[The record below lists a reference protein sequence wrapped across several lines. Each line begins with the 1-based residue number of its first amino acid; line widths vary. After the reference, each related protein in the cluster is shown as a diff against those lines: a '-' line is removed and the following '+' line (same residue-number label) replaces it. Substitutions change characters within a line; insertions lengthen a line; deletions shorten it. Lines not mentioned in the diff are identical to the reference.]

1 MNMKRILVIIC
12 AFIALQAFAQE
23 QKPAPQKVNN
33 RYSVRLKPKD
43 GGGFTVDSRTR
54 ELLGDAMPEDFLEP
68 YSVVPV
74 VPSSIIADVPCQ
86 EIVYKKYGDREVKLF
101 IAPAVGAS
109 EPTPVVCLI
118 HGGGWSAGSPD
129 GFAKRA
135 RYIAKFAGLA
145 GVSIGYSLMQK
156 DDSITI
162 EDTMNDL
169 RDAVKYIKQHAKE
182 FNIDPSRFAFA
193 GHSAG
198 GHLAAMMAM
207 TEPCA
212 KVLSGWSGPY
222 DLEAQMNYWTD
233 GKKHRTQH
241 YFLGMKASA
250 VKKYSPVHVI
260 PKKRQV
266 AVQLF
271 NGTCDPL
278 VHHSQAENF
287 AAALEKAGQKTVE
300 LLIYPYYGHG
310 LNNTSDKNRECQ
322 NMFIKFVKAHIYD

>member
-33 RYSVRLKPKD
+33 RYSVRLRPKED
-43 GGGFTVDSRTR
+43 GSYTVDSRIR
-54 ELLGDAMPEDFLEP
+54 QLLDGAKPEGFFEP
-68 YSVVPV
+68 YSVIPV
-74 VPSSIIADVPCQ
+74 VPSSIVADVPYQ
-86 EIVYKKYGDREVKLF
+86 EIVYKKYGDREVKLY
-101 IAPAVGAS
+101 IAPAVGAK
-109 EPTPVVCLI
+109 EPTPVVCFI
-118 HGGGWSAGSPD
+118 HGGGWSAGSPE

-135 RYIAKFAGLA
+135 QYVAKFAGLA

-156 DDSITI
+156 DNSITI

-182 FNIDPSRFAFA
+182 FNIDPTRFAFA

-198 GHLAAMMAM
+198 GHLAALMAM

-222 DLEAQMNYWTD
+222 ELAPQMDYWGG
-233 GKKHRTQH
+233 GKKPETVY
-241 YFLGMKASA
+241 YFLGQKSSA
-250 VKKYSPVHVI
+250 LKKYSPIFNI

-287 AAALEKAGQKTVE
+287 AKALEKAGQKTVD

-310 LNNTSDKNRECQ
+310 LNSSSDKNRECQ
-322 NMFIKFVKAHIYD
+322 DLFIQFVKAHIYD